1 MLWVNVDRQFSYGLL
16 VFGIFCLAACVEQ
29 LCSRAHVTWFETS
42 NCVPLGI
49 VPIVAIAT
57 LLATLLSPYT
67 WRLPALVW
75 HSLGNS
81 PADRYFR
88 ELHSMRFRQPQDYL
102 LMLLVMT
109 AFFALGRRRSRD
121 LFLISLLAVSA
132 VISFRIMRD
141 NWFVVVV
148 SIAVIGSA
156 LYTKQAGAEHSG
168 SWHLSRAEKLW
179 TAALVLV
186 VIFANEP
193 KGLFLLRISK
203 IFPVRAAEY
212 IRQNHLPQPLFNV
225 YEWGGFLTWYLPEYP
240 VVIDGRV
247 DLYGDEFNIA
257 YFKLMQA
264 EVPLESDPGFAR
276 AQTIL
281 LEANSPM
288 AQALSTLPGFRV
300 AYQDEQS
307 VVLVRAPR

>member
-1 MLWVNVDRQFSYGLL
+1 
-16 VFGIFCLAACVEQ
+16 
-29 LCSRAHVTWFETS
+29 
-42 NCVPLGI
+42 
-49 VPIVAIAT
+49 
-57 LLATLLSPYT
+57 
-67 WRLPALVW
+67 
-75 HSLGNS
+75 
-81 PADRYFR
+81 
-88 ELHSMRFRQPQDYL
+88 
-102 LMLLVMT
+102 
-109 AFFALGRRRSRD
+109 
-121 LFLISLLAVSA
+121 
-132 VISFRIMRD
+132 MRD

-168 SWHLSRAEKLW
+168 SWRLSRAEKLW

-203 IFPVRAAEY
+203 IFPVRAADY

-240 VVIDGRV
+240 VSIDGRV
-247 DLYGDEFNIA
+247 DLYGDDLNIA

-264 EVPLESDPGFAR
+264 EVPLESNPGFAR

-300 AYQDEQS
+300 AYQDGQS